1 MKTNLLKYYI
11 AAIYLCSTF
20 VMVAQPGTGTD
31 DGKDGGLDGLD
42 EPAASVDGYV
52 WVLAA
57 LGLVYIFLRL
67 RAFALQEK
75 SSEE

>member
-11 AAIYLCSTF
+11 VAIYLCSTF
-20 VMVAQPGTGTD
+20 VMVAQPGTND
-31 DGKDGGLDGLD
+31 DTTEGLEATD

>member
-11 AAIYLCSTF
+11 AAFYLCSTF
-20 VMVAQPGTGTD
+20 AAFSQPGTEDTGGTGNLEGTD
-31 DGKDGGLDGLD
+31 
-42 EPAASVDGYV
+42 PAAPIDGYV

-57 LGLVYIFLRL
+57 LGLVYVFLRL
-67 RAFALQEK
+67 RALSLQEN